1 MQGRRTFRDAVR
13 ASVVVDPLEI
23 PIEPQSWVVD
33 QRSAVVQRARILRAR
48 PRWDN
53 WTLKF
58 TVQVSDPRV
67 SANDL
72 KQFLEEAGRTVG
84 IGDYRPK
91 FGLFEVTEF
100 TITTPPTKGG
110 RG

>member
-1 MQGRRTFRDAVR
+1 MC
-13 ASVVVDPLEI
+13 VDPLEFA
-23 PIEPQSWVVD
+23 IEPQTWTLD
-33 QRSAVVQRARILRAR
+33 QRSAVVQRGRILRAR
-48 PRWDN
+48 PRWDA
-53 WTLKF
+53 WALKF
-58 TVQVSDPRV
+58 TVQVTDPRGTEI
-67 SANDL
+67 DL

-100 TITTPPTKGG
+100 ANTTPPTKGG